1 MKGPTVKT
9 MNVIRALAGLAAAV
23 AIAILVA
30 RFAFA
35 SPQAVQTESEPYRV
49 ELVANDVYKVQKAL
63 NSNAALGWWYD
74 SSIPRQDG
82 KVLLVFRRGQ

>member
-1 MKGPTVKT
+1 VKT
-9 MNVIRALAGLAAAV
+9 TNIIRALCGLAAAV
-23 AIAILVA
+23 AIALLVA
-30 RFAFA
+30 RLAFA
-35 SPQAVQTESEPYRV
+35 SPRPVQTESEPYRV

-63 NSNAALGWWYD
+63 NSNASLGWWYE

>member
-1 MKGPTVKT
+1 VNTRYLLK
-9 MNVIRALAGLAAAV
+9 ALAGLAAAV
-23 AIAILVA
+23 GIALLVA

-35 SPQAVQTESEPYRV
+35 SPRQVETESEPYRV

-63 NSNAALGWWYD
+63 NANAALGWWYD

-82 KVLLVFRRGQ
+82 KLLLVFRRSQ

>member
-1 MKGPTVKT
+1 MKT
-9 MNVIRALAGLAAAV
+9 MHLLRLLAGLAATV
-23 AIAILVA
+23 GIAILVV

-35 SPQAVQTESEPYRV
+35 SPGPVQTESEPYRV

-63 NSNAALGWWYD
+63 NSNAALGWWYE

-82 KVLLVFRRGQ
+82 KLLLVFRRGQ